1 MRGAGATTIMQRWA
15 LSRSGVVGHRAGALS
30 ASAFAAW
37 PAGAHGFGGVEGRDC
52 ETENKKKGRRG
63 DGGGVGV

>member
-30 ASAFAAW
+30 ASAFAAG
-37 PAGAHGFGGVEGRDC
+37 PAGARGFVGVGW
-52 ETENKKKGRRG
+52 
-63 DGGGVGV
+63 GGGVGGGGWGRRG